1 MQANPRSLDVLF
13 NSQLRYVVPMFQRLY
28 TWDEHPQLETLWED
42 IEEKA
47 LLRLKQV
54 ESRPHYLGALIIEG
68 VKPSSPREIKRFLII
83 DGQQRLTTLQLLF
96 CAYRDLSKDRGWINL
111 ERTVTRYLL
120 NADRDV
126 MEHPEEE
133 ELKLWPTTLN
143 REIFRNI
150 ILAGSK
156 LAVEEGFPEVFL
168 PRKRKPE
175 PRHPMVKAYFY
186 FYLRIQ
192 EFISAMADEHSR
204 TEEDTSVALL
214 QSLQQDFSVVEIA
227 LSEGDDSQEIFYS
240 LNSQGKPLSQADL
253 LRSLI
258 FMRAEKEKINKDELF
273 DQYWRIFETDYWS
286 ATVRRAGRSANRIE
300 IALRLFLT
308 AKTGQLVD
316 SRRVNEEYRRWITS
330 TPPRYISV
338 RDEID
343 DFARHADVY
352 KKYDDVQQTPLPS
365 NDLRRVLLD
374 FDVLTVHPLI
384 MFLEVDA
391 LLDEESLGECVGFL
405 ESFIV
410 RRTITGE
417 ETKSYNKL
425 FVALIDSL
433 INTPPDQIPSALR
446 NKLLSGSG
454 FTTRN
459 WPSDDEIIEAVISRE
474 LFKQIRK
481 PALRLILERLEQS
494 LRSNKSEDVIGASEL
509 QIEHVMPQRW
519 GAHWSLQGRSIPADM
534 VDYPHRALEDS
545 ELVSFVEDIRR
556 RNSIIHTIGNLTL
569 LNKHLNPS
577 VGNGSFEDKKE
588 EYKHSVLRLNR
599 SFEDLDSW
607 DEESIRQ
614 RGKLL
619 GQAICNLWPLG

>member
-68 VKPSSPREIKRFLII
+68 VKPSSPREIKRFLVI

-96 CAYRDLSKDRGWINL
+96 CAYRDLAKNRGWINL

-120 NADRDV
+120 NADKDV

-143 REIFRNI
+143 RETFRNI

-156 LAVEEGFPEVFL
+156 DAVAASFPEVYL

-186 FYLRIQ
+186 FHLRIQ
-192 EFISAMADEHSR
+192 EFISAMADEYSR
-204 TEEDTSVALL
+204 TEEDTAVTLL

-273 DQYWRIFETDYWS
+273 DQYWRIFETDYWN

-308 AKTGQLVD
+308 AKTGHLVD
-316 SRRVNEEYRRWITS
+316 SRRVNEEYRSWITS
-330 TPPRYISV
+330 IPPRYESV
-338 RDEID
+338 REEID

-352 KKYDDVQQTPLPS
+352 KKYDEVQRAPLPS

-391 LLDEESLGECVGFL
+391 LLDEESLTACLGMI
-405 ESFIV
+405 ESFVV
-410 RRTITGE
+410 RRAIRGE
-417 ETKSYNKL
+417 ETKAYNKL
-425 FVALIDSL
+425 FVTLIGSLID
-433 INTPPDQIPSALR
+433 TPPDQITSTLR
-446 NKLLSGSG
+446 NELLSGSE

-459 WPSDDEIIEAVISRE
+459 WPSDDEIVEAIISRE
-474 LFKQIRK
+474 LFKQIRT
-481 PALRLILERLEQS
+481 PALRLILERLELN
-494 LRSNKSEDVIGASEL
+494 LRTNKSEDVIGASEL
-509 QIEHVMPQRW
+509 QIEHIMPQRW
-519 GAHWSLQGRSIPADM
+519 GENWSLKGRSIPSEM
-534 VDYPHRALEDS
+534 VNSPHLALDDS
-545 ELVSFVEDIRR
+545 QLLSFEEDIRR
-556 RNSIIHTIGNLTL
+556 RNSVIHTIGNLTL

-577 VGNGSFEDKKE
+577 VGNASFEDKKE
-588 EYKHSVLRLNR
+588 DYKHSVLRLNR
-599 SFEDLDSW
+599 SFEGLDSW
-607 DEESIRQ
+607 DEDSIRQ
-614 RGKLL
+614 RGKSL
-619 GQAICNLWPLG
+619 GQAICKIWPRG